1 MYLPTPHCN
10 LQVIWFCSVMIRS
23 SHDIIKPAIFNFHC
37 SYLNVKC
44 HSTIRDIIKKQG
56 QNYFDTFKLV
66 ELKQLDRKCLLKVSY
81 VCESKLSKLLSK
93 KIVKKTVKKSKSQNS
108 RNLSSNNLPKSLPW
122 LRIKNQSTS
131 SMLIQVVFSKL
142 SFNLT

>member
-1 MYLPTPHCN
+1 MYLPTSRCN

-23 SHDIIKPAIFNFHC
+23 SHDIIKPTIFNFHC

-44 HSTIRDIIKKQG
+44 HSKIRDVIKNKVK
-56 QNYFDTFKLV
+56 TTLISKLV
-66 ELKQLDRKCLLKVSY
+66 ELKQLDRKCFFKVSY
-81 VCESKLSKLLSK
+81 VCESKLSRLLSK
-93 KIVKKTVKKSKSQNS
+93 KIVKKTVKRFKSQNS

>member
-1 MYLPTPHCN
+1 MYLPTSRCN

-23 SHDIIKPAIFNFHC
+23 SHDIIKTTQTQPTLFNFYC

-44 HSTIRDIIKKQG
+44 HSTIRDVIKKQG

-81 VCESKLSKLLSK
+81 VCKSKLSKLLSK

-108 RNLSSNNLPKSLPW
+108 RNLSSNNLPKSLP
-122 LRIKNQSTS
+122 
-131 SMLIQVVFSKL
+131 
-142 SFNLT
+142 

>member
-23 SHDIIKPAIFNFHC
+23 SHDTIKSIIFNFHC

-44 HSTIRDIIKKQG
+44 HSKIRDVIKNKVK
-56 QNYFDTFKLV
+56 TTLISKLV
-66 ELKQLDRKCLLKVSY
+66 ELKQLDRKCFFKVSY

>member
-1 MYLPTPHCN
+1 MYLPTSRCN

-23 SHDIIKPAIFNFHC
+23 SHDIIKPTIFNFHC

-44 HSTIRDIIKKQG
+44 HSKIRDVIKNKVK
-56 QNYFDTFKLV
+56 TTLISKLV
-66 ELKQLDRKCLLKVSY
+66 ELKQLDRKCFFKVSY